1 VILYEKLGLPV
12 LKKTAKG
19 QPSTAEEVLA
29 KLAEDDIAAQSA
41 DGVPLH
47 EQAEKHLHRPPAG
60 ADQPAHRAYPHVL
73 PSGGGVHRAPVFQR
87 SEPAEHSGAHR

>member
-29 KLAEDDIAAQSA
+29 KLAEDD
-41 DGVPLH
+41 
-47 EQAEKHLHRPPAG
+47 HRCPKC
-60 ADQPAHRAYPHVL
+60 
-73 PSGGGVHRAPVFQR
+73 
-87 SEPAEHSGAHR
+87 